1 MRIDLLGLTMK
12 IEVLKVTDRDSSSDG
27 QYFTIK
33 TLRDQILNE
42 WYDIWGENHQ
52 PHEQDYTK
60 EQIKSSDEDMFSWL
74 NSWGYDV
81 EVVLIITEKDIC

>member
-12 IEVLKVTDRDSSSDG
+12 IEVLRVTDRDGSSDPS
-27 QYFTIK
+27 YFTIK

-42 WYDIWGENHQ
+42 WYDIWGEVHK

-60 EQIKSSDEDMFSWL
+60 EQIKNSNEDMFAWL
-74 NSWGYDV
+74 NGWGYDV
-81 EVVLIITEKDIC
+81 EEVLTITEKDID